1 MNFGFPV
8 WEIRQQVIITK
19 AEGQKEHFD
28 IRLIS
33 LVLDIMIL
41 RILGDTVQKQLDTQL
56 WKSVVYSGLKRNL
69 GLILQEINNVL
80 ALNQI
85 IAERQRRHVTLLW
98 WRGTR
103 KTQAILF

>member
-8 WEIRQQVIITK
+8 WEIRQQVIITN
-19 AEGQKEHFD
+19 AEGQKEHSE

-41 RILGDTVQKQLDTQL
+41 RILGDIVQKLDTEL
-56 WKSVVYSGLKRNL
+56 WKSVVYSGLKINL

-85 IAERQRRHVTLLW
+85 IAERQETCRQRYYGGRV
-98 WRGTR
+98 
-103 KTQAILF
+103 